1 MPVHCPLQQM
11 LGCHLEMGIT
21 IMSVHIL
28 INSLILIM
36 LSSLTDVTST
46 LAADMS
52 TNKPINKK
60 SKICE
65 WVCHIVPAVTMM
77 IWARIILATLQFGA
91 PLTGNSGL
99 C

>member
-1 MPVHCPLQQM
+1 
-11 LGCHLEMGIT
+11 
-21 IMSVHIL
+21 
-28 INSLILIM
+28 
-36 LSSLTDVTST
+36 
-46 LAADMS
+46 MS